1 MTAIRY
7 LRTSMLLAFSVCICT
22 SCYTVSVDYRAY
34 PPPCGLVAT
43 GCGLIVKGIVL
54 TDGRP
59 ERDVMVTRT
68 LVHGSYKTIDK
79 AITDGNGKFQIRYIT
94 SCGPLAEANLIEYSM
109 TFSKEGYAE
118 ALVQGRA
125 LSLREVRIEQPVA
138 VHLERNEEREVRE
151 MVPLLKQNSE
161 EKDR

>member
-7 LRTSMLLAFSVCICT
+7 LRTSMLLAFSVCLFT
-22 SCYTVSVDYRAY
+22 SCYTVSVDYMVY

-79 AITDGNGKFQIRYIT
+79 VITDDDGKFLIRYIT
-94 SCGPLAEANLIEYSM
+94 SCSPAAEAKLIEYSIA
-109 TFSKEGYAE
+109 FSKEGYAE
-118 ALVQGRA
+118 AVIQGRA

-138 VHLERNEEREVRE
+138 VHLERNEKREVLE
-151 MVPLLKQNSE
+151 MVPQIKQNSN